1 MTLVIGSVTM
11 LLFCKTFEVSILPE
25 QKMQF
30 ITGQFKNLLK
40 ENDDPTIIPRTV
52 SDDGELRTTG
62 IYGWTSGFFSGNLW
76 YLYELTQDE
85 QWKREAVK
93 WTEAL
98 EPVQY
103 ITNDHDIGF
112 MINCSF
118 GNAYR
123 ITKDE
128 KYRKVLIQ
136 AASSLSQRYSPVV
149 KSIKSW
155 NRKKAWDGKTEWRFP
170 VIIDNM
176 MNLELLFEATEL
188 SGNNTFKDIAIRH
201 ALTTMKN
208 HYREDF
214 SSYHVVD
221 YDPETG
227 EVEDQATSQGFVDE
241 SSWARGQA
249 WGLYGFVVCYRYTK
263 DKRFLE
269 FAENIANYILTH
281 PEQPEDLIPYWDY
294 DATNTS
300 LVPEWEYDPTIF
312 KKVPRDVSAAAISC
326 SALLEL
332 GSYSKKYGKEYVSKA
347 TEMIRSLSS
356 STYMDATNNKYF
368 ILNHSVGSIPH
379 GAEIDVPLVYADYY
393 FLEAL
398 VRSVRAKW

>member
-1 MTLVIGSVTM
+1 
-11 LLFCKTFEVSILPE
+11 
-25 QKMQF
+25 
-30 ITGQFKNLLK
+30 
-40 ENDDPTIIPRTV
+40 
-52 SDDGELRTTG
+52 
-62 IYGWTSGFFSGNLW
+62 
-76 YLYELTQDE
+76 
-85 QWKREAVK
+85 
-93 WTEAL
+93 
-98 EPVQY
+98 
-103 ITNDHDIGF
+103 
-112 MINCSF
+112 
-118 GNAYR
+118 
-123 ITKDE
+123 
-128 KYRKVLIQ
+128 
-136 AASSLSQRYSPVV
+136 
-149 KSIKSW
+149 
-155 NRKKAWDGKTEWRFP
+155 
-170 VIIDNM
+170 
-176 MNLELLFEATEL
+176 
-188 SGNNTFKDIAIRH
+188 
-201 ALTTMKN
+201 
-208 HYREDF
+208 
-214 SSYHVVD
+214 
-221 YDPETG
+221 
-227 EVEDQATSQGFVDE
+227 
-241 SSWARGQA
+241 
-249 WGLYGFVVCYRYTK
+249 VVCYRYTK